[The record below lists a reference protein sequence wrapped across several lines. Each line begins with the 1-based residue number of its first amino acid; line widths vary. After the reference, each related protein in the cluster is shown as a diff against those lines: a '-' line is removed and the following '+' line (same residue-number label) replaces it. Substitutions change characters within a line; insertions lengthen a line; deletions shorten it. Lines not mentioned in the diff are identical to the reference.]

1 MSILTP
7 TSLTA
12 TITYL
17 GVNTSGADLQTTSTG
32 AIDVGYEGFAG
43 DSHSGLTRSSCTRV
57 RSQYPKG
64 TEIRNTRQIS
74 AVSAEELKQIESK
87 MELDLLQPEW
97 VGANLVVSGLPDFT
111 QLPPSSRLIAA
122 NGTSLVV
129 DMENAPCR
137 FPGDIIEQYKPGYG
151 KLFPKAALR
160 LRGVTLWVECTGV
173 LSVGDC
179 MTLHI
184 PPVCNWRLPEV
195 ESAAYRE
202 LLKA

>member
-1 MSILTP
+1 MPVLTP

-12 TITYL
+12 TITYV
-17 GVNTSGADLQTTSTG
+17 GVNTSGADLQTTSTS

-74 AVSAEELKQIESK
+74 AVSTEELKQIENK
-87 MELDLLQPEW
+87 MGLDLLQPEW
-97 VGANLVVSGLPDFT
+97 IGANLVVSGLPDFT
-111 QLPPSSRLIAA
+111 KLPPSSRLIAA

-137 FPGDIIEQYKPGYG
+137 FPGDIIEQHKPGYG
-151 KLFPKAALR
+151 KLFPKAALG

-184 PPVCNWRLPEV
+184 PPVCNWRLPNV
-195 ESAAYRE
+195 ESAAHRE
-202 LLKA
+202 LLKT